1 MPNPG
6 PTPARMYRFLILFC
20 VCLLAGFILLFTPFT
35 KPAVDGFSRAIVS
48 LAAVLIRLCGGRAV
62 ALADLMQNPVTHFE
76 IRMANGCNGVNVTI
90 LLWAAVIAFPAS
102 WLQKAKGLLAG
113 TLAIHSVN
121 LVRFISLFYLGQ
133 YSQRWF
139 DFAHMYLWESLMMLD
154 TLVVFWTWAYFVR
167 KSGSSI
173 AHAGAH

>member
-6 PTPARMYRFLILFC
+6 PTPARMYRFLILFS
-20 VCLLAGFILLFTPFT
+20 VCLLAGFILLFTPFAQ
-35 KPAVDGFSRAIVS
+35 PAVDGFSRVLVS

-62 ALADLMQNPVTHFE
+62 ALADLMQNPVSRFA

-90 LLWAAVIAFPAS
+90 LLWAAILAFPAS
-102 WLQKAKGLLAG
+102 WAQKGKGLLAG

-139 DFAHMYLWESLMMLD
+139 DFAHLYLWESLMMLD
-154 TLVVFWTWAYFVR
+154 TLVVFWTWAYLVR
-167 KSGSSI
+167 KSGSI
-173 AHAGAH
+173 AHASAH

>member
-62 ALADLMQNPVTHFE
+62 ALADLIQNPVSHFE

-90 LLWAAVIAFPAS
+90 LLWAAVLAFPAS
-102 WLQKAKGLLAG
+102 RLQKAKGLLAG

-121 LVRFISLFYLGQ
+121 QIGR
-133 YSQRWF
+133 
-139 DFAHMYLWESLMMLD
+139 AH
-154 TLVVFWTWAYFVR
+154 V
-167 KSGSSI
+167 
-173 AHAGAH
+173 

>member
-1 MPNPG
+1 MSDAG
-6 PTPARMYRFLILFC
+6 PTHAHMVRFLILFC

-35 KPAVDGFSRAIVS
+35 QPAVDGFSRGIVS
-48 LAAVLIRLCGGRAV
+48 FAAVLIRLCGGRAV
-62 ALADLMQNPVTHFE
+62 ALADIMRSPASRFE

-90 LLWAAVIAFPAS
+90 LLWAALIAFPAS

-121 LVRFISLFYLGQ
+121 LIRFISLFYLGQ
-133 YSQRWF
+133 YNQRWF
-139 DFAHMYLWESLMMLD
+139 DFAHLYVWESLMMFD

-167 KSGSSI
+167 KSI